1 MEGEYEPSPSA
12 WVREQVALY
21 ERTGGAEGNTLMD
34 TGLPVVIVTM
44 RGRKTGKIRKI
55 ALMRVEHEGRYALV
69 GSQGGAPE
77 DPKWVHNLRENPD
90 AVTLQD
96 GPAPFAARVREVG
109 GAEREEW
116 WERAVAAYPA
126 YADYQRKTARVIPV
140 FVVGRAD

>member
-126 YADYQRKTARVIPV
+126 YADYQRKTDRVIPV